1 MEVKCSNLSPFASE
15 SGSNL
20 IVEVVPDPPLFA
32 EPFEIVAQAVL
43 TSCGAPSASLAMQGS
58 SIRVDIAA
66 NPCMFPP
73 RLSPPPPRLYE
84 CAFAVD
90 GLPAGD
96 YQLSAHLGPG
106 SVESSFTIDAL
117 VPVPLGLA
125 TTMVLAV
132 AVSAL
137 GLLFVGRARRGVAG
151 DSPPDVD

>member
-1 MEVKCSNLSPFASE
+1 MQVTCSNLSPFRSAS
-15 SGSNL
+15 GDYL
-20 IVEVVPDPPLFA
+20 TVEVFPDPPLFA
-32 EPFEIVAQAVL
+32 EPFEIVAQAAL

-66 NPCMFPP
+66 NPCIFPP

-96 YQLSAHLGPG
+96 YQLSAHLGPA
-106 SVESSFTIDAL
+106 SVESAFTIDAL

-125 TTMVLAV
+125 TMIVLAV

-137 GLLFVGRARRGVAG
+137 GLLFIGRARRSVAG
-151 DSPPDVD
+151 DSLPDAH